1 ILLVSFGTVMKMGI
15 GIIDRMVGFMYAII
29 PVMMALLISGGNIT
43 AGGIL
48 HPVMLLIVEASA
60 TIIRNVFVPLV
71 FISAILTIV
80 NNISEKIQLT
90 RLVSL
95 IRQIVSWSLG
105 IILTIFIIA
114 VSLQGSLGAV
124 IDGATQKAAKF
135 AISTFIPI
143 VGKTLSDAADTV
155 IGCTLMIRNAAG
167 FAVMIGILLICV
179 LPLIKIIALA
189 GLFKVAGA
197 LLEPISDSRITN
209 CINEIA
215 GSMLHI
221 FALSASVSFM
231 FMVSVAALISAGNI
245 SAMLR

>member
-1 ILLVSFGTVMKMGI
+1 
-15 GIIDRMVGFMYAII
+15 
-29 PVMMALLISGGNIT
+29 
-43 AGGIL
+43 
-48 HPVMLLIVEASA
+48 
-60 TIIRNVFVPLV
+60 
-71 FISAILTIV
+71 
-80 NNISEKIQLT
+80 
-90 RLVSL
+90 
-95 IRQIVSWSLG
+95 
-105 IILTIFIIA
+105 
-114 VSLQGSLGAV
+114 
-124 IDGATQKAAKF
+124 
-135 AISTFIPI
+135 
-143 VGKTLSDAADTV
+143 
-155 IGCTLMIRNAAG
+155 MIRNAAG